1 MKVIRLTYPKLRNLL
16 KTNNEGVRSLN
27 AGHHERAREIFKEA
41 LQQITE
47 LIMGRAELTQDIKEI
62 FPFDLTNAI
71 ERVPISPR
79 SKPLREECDGTYV
92 FSYALTLKKHCAQVN
107 ISAPDYCLRETIVIM
122 FNLALVHHWRG
133 INLQGSSFLPKA
145 LKLYEMA
152 ISLVQRSHFPESNML
167 LLGLLNNC
175 GQIHHELAEYS
186 LSTECFKNLKS
197 LLVSGAANS
206 VDDKDMQEGF
216 LLNLLFLDAPEN
228 AAAA

>member
-1 MKVIRLTYPKLRNLL
+1 MIRQVIEL
-16 KTNNEGVRSLN
+16 NNEGVRSLN

-152 ISLVQRSHFPESNML
+152 ISLVQRSHFPESNMHDEQKMIL
-167 LLGLLNNC
+167 DREVTQSNTHIITTQYQMIIDAGYTQCVKDLQNIEILPQELKNIILASQNPANN
-175 GQIHHELAEYS
+175 
-186 LSTECFKNLKS
+186 
-197 LLVSGAANS
+197 
-206 VDDKDMQEGF
+206 
-216 LLNLLFLDAPEN
+216 
-228 AAAA
+228 